1 MENKLYEKDLY
12 INKGIEC
19 IIGSQI
25 YEYDIKQ
32 AGYNITKYFKLLSE
46 DKLSYLSSLSREN
59 KHIKIGL
66 YQRKYKEY
74 REGLKE
80 GFKKVR
86 KMFFEENNLNEEDI
100 ISIKKDAIFINKKIS
115 VRKFGNI
122 EFVKKNVYTSYYYIN
137 GLELYFNNKK
147 KKIDVKGISDSLIK
161 RHDGFMLDFL
171 IDIFTKNEHDPTLEE
186 SAELLLEFAEEYK
199 TKQLPIEFYRE
210 FNKTCA
216 YKTNIEMNNGRQ
228 IVYLDQIDEHNE
240 LVKTIDIRFNYLN
253 VIMPLIRITF

>member
-1 MENKLYEKDLY
+1 M
-12 INKGIEC
+12 
-19 IIGSQI
+19 
-25 YEYDIKQ
+25 
-32 AGYNITKYFKLLSE
+32 
-46 DKLSYLSSLSREN
+46 
-59 KHIKIGL
+59 
-66 YQRKYKEY
+66 
-74 REGLKE
+74 KE
-80 GFKKVR
+80 GFKKAR

-100 ISIKKDAIFINKKIS
+100 ISIKKDAIFINKKIA

-122 EFVKKNVYTSYYYIN
+122 EFVKKNVYSSYYYIN
-137 GLELYFNNKK
+137 GLELYFSNKK

-171 IDIFTKNEHDPTLEE
+171 IDIFTKNEYDPTLEE

-210 FNKTCA
+210 FNKICA

-240 LVKTIDIRFNYLN
+240 LVETIDIRFNYLN